1 MIRSL
6 SPGTLPGS
14 VAPGAQPEGPVV
26 PSHRPVNL
34 SERPRRRS
42 EHAGPRLLDLTGKER
57 HLRAALHAMGLVAQN
72 FCRAARRTL
81 PFLVRRRARLVPA
94 AVAISDA
101 FSYSDT
107 APELSFEVRLE
118 DHDSPAWGR
127 LTVDPRALGLL
138 LDGALG
144 GDSSDVSALDADLTL
159 AQAALVGRIARSL
172 ADDLCTAV
180 EEEVGL
186 GMKVV
191 SSRCLRAGEHLDA
204 PDTDGLSVNCLFEGI
219 GDGAAIRIAVSA
231 EVLEAAVRE
240 QNGEDEPVAGDPRMA
255 DAIQEVP
262 LEVVAVLGT
271 LTLGLRQVLT
281 LHTGQVLRLPAAV
294 DDPVTVRVA
303 GLPKFWAVPV
313 VSRGQI
319 GVRVHGRHEE

>member
-1 MIRSL
+1 MI
-6 SPGTLPGS
+6 
-14 VAPGAQPEGPVV
+14 
-26 PSHRPVNL
+26 PSHRPVDL

-42 EHAGPRLLDLTGKER
+42 EHAGPKLLDLTGKER

-81 PFLVRRRARLVPA
+81 PFLVRRRARLLPE

-101 FSYSDT
+101 FSYAD
-107 APELSFEVRLE
+107 AVPELSFEVRLE
-118 DHDSPAWGR
+118 DDDSPAWGR
-127 LTVDPRALGLL
+127 LTLNANALGLL

-144 GDSSDVSALDADLTL
+144 GDSADVDSLTGDLSL

-172 ADDLCTAV
+172 AQDLCSAV

-186 GMKVV
+186 TMKVV
-191 SSRCLRAGEHLDA
+191 SSRSLRAGEPLDA
-204 PDTDGLSVNCLFEGI
+204 PETDGLSVTCAF
-219 GDGAAIRIAVSA
+219 DGVGQGATIRIAVSA

-240 QNGEDEPVAGDPRMA
+240 QHADDEPMAGDPRMA
-255 DAIQEVP
+255 EALLDVP
-262 LEVVAVLGT
+262 VDVVAMLGT

-281 LHTGQVLRLPAAV
+281 LHAGQVLRLPAAV
-294 DDPVTVRVA
+294 DDPVIVKVG
-303 GLPKFWAVPV
+303 GLTKFEAVPV

-319 GVRVHGRHEE
+319 GVRVQGRHEE